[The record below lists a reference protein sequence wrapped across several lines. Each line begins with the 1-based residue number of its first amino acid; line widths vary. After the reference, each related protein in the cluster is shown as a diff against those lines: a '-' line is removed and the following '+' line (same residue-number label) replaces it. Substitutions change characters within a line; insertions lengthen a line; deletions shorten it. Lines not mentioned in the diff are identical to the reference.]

1 MKHHNT
7 TAIPLTENH
16 VQHKP
21 AKAAAILRGTS
32 LFDVLA
38 AQSDSA
44 ISGADDT
51 LTMVI
56 EQLQCEPLGTDF
68 RRAIPIFLIA
78 RVGIRLDERD
88 RREAVRDAEG
98 MVTR

>member
-1 MKHHNT
+1 VNT
-7 TAIPLTENH
+7 LPHSRITETPIR
-16 VQHKP
+16 HKP
-21 AKAAAILRGTS
+21 ARTAAILRGTS

-44 ISGADDT
+44 LSGADDT

-56 EQLQCEPLGTDF
+56 EQLQSEPLGTDF
-68 RRAIPIFLIA
+68 RRAIPIFLIT
-78 RVGIRLDERD
+78 RVGIRLERD
-88 RREAVRDAEG
+88 RREAVCDAEG